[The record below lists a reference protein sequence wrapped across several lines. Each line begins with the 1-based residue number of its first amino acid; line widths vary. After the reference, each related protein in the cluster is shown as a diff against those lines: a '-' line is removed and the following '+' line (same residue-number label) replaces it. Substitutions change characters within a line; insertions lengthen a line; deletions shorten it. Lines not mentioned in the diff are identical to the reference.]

1 MVVHSKFYDL
11 MPEQYGY
18 VLLGIIANMCV
29 NIWMGFKVG
38 GARKKFGV
46 KVCQVCKRQH
56 NLFIVTSIIVQCAQS
71 CFAHNTGQVYILD
84 A

>member
-46 KVCQVCKRQH
+46 KVCQVFKRQH
-56 NLFIVTSIIVQCAQS
+56 NLFIVQYAQS
-71 CFAHNTGQVYILD
+71 CFAHNTGLDLVYILD